1 MSGSNTATVGL
12 VAVLVAWAALSA
24 LRGTADRRWAEV
36 RAAVAAHVEAERTR
50 GETGPPMWTW
60 DVGRKGPVPLPPEAE
75 VVRGGEG
82 SFAVEMVVVPEG
94 ATPQTSVPLWAVVSG
109 VPAWLFHGAFGLASL
124 GFGALALGLRAR

>member
-12 VAVLVAWAALSA
+12 VAVLVAWAALSV

-36 RAAVAAHVEAERTR
+36 RAAIAAHVEAERAR
-50 GETGPPMWTW
+50 GETGPPTWTW
-60 DVGRKGPVPLPPEAE
+60 DVGRNEPVPLPPEAE

-94 ATPQTSVPLWAVVSG
+94 ATPQTSVPLWAVVSAF
-109 VPAWLFHGAFGLASL
+109 PAWPLHGAFGLVSL
-124 GFGALALGLRAR
+124 GLGALVLQLRAR